1 MQEYQESLTKHFVKT
16 LYHLLNKYKGSSD
29 ITEELVEIPQY
40 YVVELLTQRE
50 KNVRKSFKITIDS
63 SPYLISFIYLTL
75 SIHLLQHFTKLMD
88 SLEEQYFQ
96 HLTSGVLL
104 NIATTLRTLSTPE
117 YELKRE
123 VEVVSR
129 RIVNRLINL
138 LQHSTEVR
146 IIQNIIS
153 MHLSN
158 AY

>member
-1 MQEYQESLTKHFVKT
+1 
-16 LYHLLNKYKGSSD
+16 
-29 ITEELVEIPQY
+29 
-40 YVVELLTQRE
+40 
-50 KNVRKSFKITIDS
+50 
-63 SPYLISFIYLTL
+63 
-75 SIHLLQHFTKLMD
+75 MD

-129 RIVNRLINL
+129 RIVNRLITQ

-146 IIQNIIS
+146 IIQYINIYAFI
-153 MHLSN
+153 
-158 AY
+158 